1 MLQTKSLKA
10 LKPEVKFFE
19 RLNIFKYLNPL
30 EIILIP
36 LLLFSLTRAEEAA
49 SALVNID
56 DISSGEL
63 VFYTDT
69 PGKFLPATKLSTVVD
84 MKISG
89 MVSRVSLK
97 QSFIN
102 TGSNWTEA
110 LYVFPLPEDAAVD
123 SLKMIIGDRVIIG
136 EIQEKEQAK
145 ETYEA
150 AKEAGYQTSLVE
162 QQRPN
167 MFTTSVANIAPG
179 QTIIIEISYIETL
192 TLKDDSFSMR
202 FPLAITPRYI
212 PGAKLLG
219 EENINYQNT
228 ANGWAANTDQVP
240 DASKITPYYSNAT
253 VNPIKIH
260 IELDAG
266 FPLDLLE
273 SRYHDVR
280 ILQNE
285 NKYSIDLETNPSD
298 KDFEIYWLPK
308 LGNEPGAAVFTE
320 IINGQSYALV
330 MLVPPKLENIQ
341 STIAREMIFIID
353 TSGSMSGTSMRQ
365 AKDSLALALNR
376 LNSRDRFNIIEFNS
390 TATELF
396 AESQKANARNLAR
409 AHQFVKSLQ
418 ADGGT
423 EMVPALNLALKNK
436 TATGFLRQ
444 VVFITDGSVGNET
457 ELFQLIERKLKDAN
471 LFTVAIGS
479 APNSYF
485 MRKAAEFGRGSFVY
499 ISDVAEVKEKMA
511 KLFEK
516 LEKPVLTNVDLE
528 LPQGSEVYPKI
539 VPNLYAAEPVILSI
553 KLAKPNGQV
562 KISGNIAGKT
572 WSRSV
577 NLANAAN
584 GEVAQVWARAKIE
597 SLNDEMIRGADYSRI
612 EKAITELA
620 LKHHLITDY
629 TSLVAVDKTP
639 ARPAEEGLVSEDL
652 PLEVPAGQTVDDE
665 IMLPATE
672 AVTAS
677 FDAVS
682 PSPAGSAAANAPM
695 VMSKTVTIGNS
706 NQALGYP
713 NTATSASVNLLI
725 SLISFL
731 FAIVLFIKRRQER
744 LKA

>member
-1 MLQTKSLKA
+1 MYKLQKLRNQKSSFKN
-10 LKPEVKFFE
+10 FE
-19 RLNIFKYLNPL
+19 RFNIFKYLNPL

-36 LLLFSLTRAEEAA
+36 LLLFSLTRAEEAP

-69 PGKFLPATKLSTVVD
+69 VGEFLPATKLSTVVD

-89 MVSRVSLK
+89 MVSRVNLK

-102 TGSNWTEA
+102 TGNDWTEA

-123 SLKMIIGDRVIIG
+123 SLKMIIGDRIIVG
-136 EIQEKEQAK
+136 EIQEKQQAK
-145 ETYEA
+145 ETYER

-162 QQRPN
+162 QERPN

-192 TLKDDSFSMR
+192 SLTDNSFSMR

-212 PGAKLLG
+212 PGAKLVG

-228 ANGWAANTDQVP
+228 GNGWAANTDQVP
-240 DASKITPYYSNAT
+240 DASKITPYYSDAIK
-253 VNPIKIH
+253 NPVKMH

-266 FPLDLLE
+266 FPLELLE
-273 SRYHDVR
+273 SRYHDVK
-280 ILQNE
+280 ILQTDNT
-285 NKYSIDLETNPSD
+285 YSIDLDTNPSN
-298 KDFEIYWLPK
+298 KDFELVWTPK
-308 LGNEPGAAVFTE
+308 LGSEPGAAVFSE
-320 IINGQSYALV
+320 NLDGEAYALV

-365 AKDSLALALNR
+365 AKDSLELALNR
-376 LNSRDRFNIIEFNS
+376 LNSRDKFNIVEFNS
-390 TATELF
+390 TASELF
-396 AESQKANARNLAR
+396 GQSQKANARNIAR

-423 EMVPALNLALKNK
+423 EMVPALNLALKNR
-436 TATGFLRQ
+436 TDDSFLRQ

-516 LEKPVLTNVDLE
+516 LEKPVLTNVDLK

-539 VPNLYAAEPVILSI
+539 VPNLYAGEPVVLSI
-553 KLAKPNGQV
+553 KLARADGEV
-562 KISGNIAGKT
+562 RISGNIADKT

-577 NLANAAN
+577 NLANAAS

-597 SLNDEMIRGADYSRI
+597 SLNDEMIRGGDYSKL
-612 EKAITELA
+612 EKDITELA

-639 ARPAEEGLVSEDL
+639 ARPAQEDLTTEDL
-652 PLEVPAGQTVDDE
+652 PLEVPDGQTVAQEMIVSEEVDAIDGS
-665 IMLPATE
+665 LSLK
-672 AVTAS
+672 TAS
-677 FDAVS
+677 
-682 PSPAGSAAANAPM
+682 PSAPNAPM
-695 VMSKTVTIGNS
+695 PMANSVSIGNS

-713 NTATSASVNLLI
+713 NTATPAQLNLLI
-725 SLISFL
+725 SLLCFL
-731 FAIVLFIKRRQER
+731 LAFALFLKRRQIR
-744 LKA
+744 TKQ